1 MNSYYISPI
10 DAMSIM
16 FQDKELFSK
25 TQNGMVLRGTCDVQG
40 KTGLSYKI
48 VYDKNLEESNNP
60 IRDSFKS
67 DGTLW
72 FEMESMMKVF
82 QTAIGLSATSSKSV
96 TIGQMKISHED
107 CEGTDGKPWMRLRT
121 IVEMPYIINNEDNK

>member
-1 MNSYYISPI
+1 MDSYYISPI

-16 FQDKELFSK
+16 FQDKDLFNDS
-25 TQNGMVLRGTCDVQG
+25 LSLSGTCDVQD
-40 KTGLSYKI
+40 KIGLSYKI
-48 VYDKNLEESNNP
+48 IYNKDLKESDNP

-72 FEMESMMKVF
+72 FEMESMTKVF
-82 QTAIGLSATSSKSV
+82 QTAVGLSAISSKSV

-107 CEGTDGKPWMRLRT
+107 CEGT
-121 IVEMPYIINNEDNK
+121 IVEMPYIINEEVI

>member
-1 MNSYYISPI
+1 MDSYYISPI
-10 DAMSIM
+10 EAMSIM
-16 FQDKELFSK
+16 FQDKDLFYEGK
-25 TQNGMVLRGTCDVQG
+25 DGMSLSGTCDV
-40 KTGLSYKI
+40 KDRTGLSYKI
-48 VYDKNLEESNNP
+48 IYNKGLEESDNP

-82 QTAIGLSATSSKSV
+82 QTAVGLSATSSKSV

-107 CEGTDGKPWMRLRT
+107 CEGTEDKPWMTLRT
-121 IVEMPYIINNEDNK
+121 IVEMPYIINEEVI